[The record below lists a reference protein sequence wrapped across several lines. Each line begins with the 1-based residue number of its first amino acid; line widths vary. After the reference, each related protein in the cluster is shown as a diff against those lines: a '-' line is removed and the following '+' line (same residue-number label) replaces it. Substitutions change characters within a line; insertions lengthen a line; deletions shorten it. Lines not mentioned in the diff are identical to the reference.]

1 MMVSMDHTED
11 NHKLTRLDV
20 AVARQLGI
28 RCAASTRE
36 AESVHACRSLR
47 TGDVQAVE

>member
-1 MMVSMDHTED
+1 MNHTQID
-11 NHKLTRLDV
+11 HKLTRLDE

-28 RCAASTRE
+28 RCVTSAHE